1 MTFLWPHMLWLTLIL
16 PLLVGGYLMLLKRRK
31 KLMLKY
37 ASLGLV
43 KEAMGST
50 QSWRRH
56 LPPALFLLA
65 IAFALIAAARPT
77 ALLTIPGKQ
86 QTIILAMDV
95 SISMRATDVQP
106 SRMVAAQRA
115 AKSFIEELPSD
126 VRIGIVTFAGTA
138 AVSQQPTNSREDL
151 VAAIDR
157 FQLQG
162 GTAIGSGLV
171 MSLATLFP
179 EAGFDLAGL
188 TYATSGRNSLQS
200 GASSGPM
207 GQSGASSGPGG
218 AGTAFSSI
226 PNASSLLPSI
236 PAVPAGSNKTAAI
249 ILLTD
254 GQQTAGIDMMFA
266 AKLAAD
272 RGVRV
277 YTVGV
282 GTPAGGD
289 VTFDG
294 WSMRV
299 ELDEAS
305 LREIARLT
313 QGDYFYASTTSE
325 LQKVYDSL
333 NARLV
338 FEKKEFEVTALL
350 ALLAAFFSMLS
361 AGLSVFWYNR
371 IL

>member
-1 MTFLWPHMLWLTLIL
+1 MTFLWPHMLWLMLIL
-16 PLLVGGYLMLLKRRK
+16 PLLLGAYLLLLKRRK
-31 KLMLKY
+31 KLMLRY

-65 IAFALIAAARPT
+65 IAFALVAAARPT

-115 AKSFIEELPSD
+115 AKSFLQELPPD

-151 VAAIDR
+151 LEAIDR

-162 GTAIGSGLV
+162 GTAIGSGIV

-179 EAGFDLAGL
+179 EAGIDLAGL
-188 TYATSGRNSLQS
+188 TYAASGRSGLQS

-207 GQSGASSGPGG
+207 GFGGQSSGPV
-218 AGTAFSSI
+218 
-226 PNASSLLPSI
+226 ASQPPTPPSAAP
-236 PAVPAGSNKTAAI
+236 PAAPGSNETAAI

-254 GQQTAGIDMMFA
+254 GQQTAGIDMMMA
-266 AKLAAD
+266 ARMAAE

-305 LREIARLT
+305 LREIARVT

-338 FEKKEFEVTALL
+338 FEQKEFEVTALL
-350 ALLAAFFSMLS
+350 ALFAAIFSMLS
-361 AGLSVFWYNR
+361 AGLSVFWFNR

>member
-1 MTFLWPHMLWLTLIL
+1 MTFLWPNLLWLMLIL
-16 PLLVGGYLMLLKRRK
+16 PLLAAAYVLLLRRRK
-31 KLMLKY
+31 KLMLRY

-43 KEAMGST
+43 KDAIGST
-50 QSWRRH
+50 PSWKRH
-56 LPPALFLLA
+56 VPPALFLLA
-65 IAFALIAAARPT
+65 IAAALFAAARPT
-77 ALLTIPGKQ
+77 AVMTVPGKQ

-106 SRMVAAQRA
+106 NRMVAAQRA
-115 AKSFIEELPSD
+115 AKSFLEELPPD

-151 VAAIDR
+151 TAAIDR

-162 GTAIGSGLV
+162 GTAIGSGII

-188 TYATSGRNSLQS
+188 TYATSGGRSLQN
-200 GASSGPM
+200 GASSAPGQTPGQGAAPPGP
-207 GQSGASSGPGG
+207 AAAPG
-218 AGTAFSSI
+218 SHE
-226 PNASSLLPSI
+226 
-236 PAVPAGSNKTAAI
+236 TAAI

-266 AKLAAD
+266 ARMAAE

-277 YTVGV
+277 YTVGI
-282 GTPAGGD
+282 GTPDGGD

-299 ELDEAS
+299 ELDEKS
-305 LREIARLT
+305 LKEIARIT
-313 QGDYFYASTTSE
+313 QGDYFYASTTNE
-325 LQKVYDSL
+325 LKKVYDSL

-338 FEKKEFEVTALL
+338 FEKKEFEITALL
-350 ALLAAFFSMLS
+350 ALVAAFFSMLS
-361 AGLSVFWYNR
+361 AGLSVFWFNR

>member
-1 MTFLWPHMLWLTLIL
+1 MTFLWPHLLWLMLIL
-16 PLLVGGYLMLLKRRK
+16 PLLAAAYVMLIRRRK
-31 KLMLKY
+31 KLMLRY

-43 KEAMGST
+43 KQAMDSS
-50 QSWRRH
+50 QRWKRH
-56 LPPALFLLA
+56 LPPALFFLA
-65 IAFALIAAARPT
+65 IAAALFAAARPT
-77 ALLTIPGKQ
+77 AVMTIPGKQ

-106 SRMVAAQRA
+106 NRMVAAQHA
-115 AKSFIEELPSD
+115 AKSFIEELPPD

-138 AVSQQPTNSREDL
+138 AVSQQPTNSRGDL
-151 VAAIDR
+151 TAAIDR

-162 GTAIGSGLV
+162 GTAIGSGLI

-179 EAGFDLAGL
+179 DAGFDLAGL
-188 TYATSGRNSLQS
+188 TYATSGSRGLQS
-200 GASSGPM
+200 GASSGPSHAPE
-207 GQSGASSGPGG
+207 QPASPG
-218 AGTAFSSI
+218 SHE
-226 PNASSLLPSI
+226 
-236 PAVPAGSNKTAAI
+236 TAAI

-266 AKLAAD
+266 ARLAAE

-277 YTVGV
+277 YTVGI
-282 GTPAGGD
+282 GTPGGGD

-305 LREIARLT
+305 LKEIARIT
-313 QGDYFYASTTSE
+313 QGDYFYASTTNE
-325 LQKVYDSL
+325 LKKVYDSL

-338 FEKKEFEVTALL
+338 FESKEFEITAIM
-350 ALLAAFFSMLS
+350 ALIAALFSMLS
-361 AGLSVFWYNR
+361 AGLSVFWFNR

>member
-1 MTFLWPHMLWLTLIL
+1 MTFLWPHLLWLMLML
-16 PLLVGGYLMLLKRRK
+16 PLLVGAYLLLLRRRK
-31 KLMLKY
+31 KLMLRY

-43 KEAMGST
+43 KEAMGSAP
-50 QSWRRH
+50 SWKRH
-56 LPPALFLLA
+56 VPPALFFLA
-65 IAFALIAAARPT
+65 IATALFAASRPT
-77 ALLTIPGKQ
+77 AVMTIPGKQ

-95 SISMRATDVQP
+95 SISMRASDVQP
-106 SRMVAAQRA
+106 NRMVAAQRA
-115 AKSFIEELPSD
+115 AKSFIEELPPD

-138 AVSQQPTNSREDL
+138 AVSQQPTNAREDL
-151 VAAIDR
+151 IAAIDR

-162 GTAIGSGLV
+162 GTAIGSGIV

-179 EAGFDLAGL
+179 EAGIDLAGL
-188 TYATSGRNSLQS
+188 TFS
-200 GASSGPM
+200 SSGSSRL
-207 GQSGASSGPGG
+207 QAGASSGPG
-218 AGTAFSSI
+218 
-226 PNASSLLPSI
+226 PLQ
-236 PAVPAGSNKTAAI
+236 PAPQAAPPGSNDTAAI

-254 GQQTAGIDMMFA
+254 GQQTAGIDMMYSA
-266 AKLAAD
+266 RLAAE

-282 GTPAGGD
+282 GTPTGGD

-305 LREIARLT
+305 LKEIARIT

-338 FEKKEFEVTALL
+338 FEKKEFEITAIL
-350 ALLAAFFSMLS
+350 ALVAALFSLLS
-361 AGLSVFWYNR
+361 AGLSAFWFNR

>member
-1 MTFLWPHMLWLTLIL
+1 MTFLWPHLLWLMLIL
-16 PLLVGGYLMLLKRRK
+16 PLLAAAYVMLIRRRK
-31 KLMLKY
+31 KLMLRY

-43 KEAMGST
+43 KEAMGSSP
-50 QSWRRH
+50 SWKRH
-56 LPPALFLLA
+56 LPPALFFLA
-65 IAFALIAAARPT
+65 IAAALFAAARPT
-77 ALLTIPGKQ
+77 AVMTIPGKQ

-106 SRMVAAQRA
+106 NRMVAAQHA
-115 AKSFIEELPSD
+115 AKSFIEDLQPD

-151 VAAIDR
+151 TAAIDR

-162 GTAIGSGLV
+162 GTAIGSGLI

-179 EAGFDLAGL
+179 DAGFDLAGL
-188 TYATSGRNSLQS
+188 TYATSGSRGLQS
-200 GASSGPM
+200 GASSGPSHAPE
-207 GQSGASSGPGG
+207 QPASPG
-218 AGTAFSSI
+218 SHE
-226 PNASSLLPSI
+226 
-236 PAVPAGSNKTAAI
+236 TAAI

-266 AKLAAD
+266 ARLAAE

-277 YTVGV
+277 YTVGI
-282 GTPAGGD
+282 GTPGGGD

-305 LREIARLT
+305 LKEIARIT
-313 QGDYFYASTTSE
+313 QGDYFYASTTNE
-325 LQKVYDSL
+325 LKKVYDSL

-338 FEKKEFEVTALL
+338 FESKEFEITAIM
-350 ALLAAFFSMLS
+350 ALIAALFSMLS
-361 AGLSVFWYNR
+361 AGLSVFWFNR

>member
-1 MTFLWPHMLWLTLIL
+1 MTFLWPHLLWLLLLL
-16 PLLVGGYLMLLKRRK
+16 PLLVGAYLLLLRRRK
-31 KLMLKY
+31 KLMVRY

-43 KEAMGST
+43 KQAMDGS
-50 QSWRRH
+50 QSWKRH
-56 LPPALFLLA
+56 LPPALFFLA
-65 IAFALIAAARPT
+65 IAAALLAAARPT
-77 ALLTIPGKQ
+77 AVMTIPGKQ

-95 SISMRATDVQP
+95 SISMRASDVQP
-106 SRMVAAQRA
+106 NRMIAAQQA
-115 AKSFIEELPSD
+115 AKSFIEELPPD

-151 VAAIDR
+151 SAAIDR

-162 GTAIGSGLV
+162 GTAIGSGII

-188 TYATSGRNSLQS
+188 TYATSGSGRLQG
-200 GASSGPM
+200 GASSGPSAP
-207 GQSGASSGPGG
+207 GTGARSGA
-218 AGTAFSSI
+218 
-226 PNASSLLPSI
+226 I
-236 PAVPAGSNKTAAI
+236 PAPEQAAEPGSHETAAV

-266 AKLAAD
+266 ARLAAE

-277 YTVGV
+277 YTVGI
-282 GTPAGGD
+282 GTPGGGD

-305 LREIARLT
+305 LKEIARIT
-313 QGDYFYASTTSE
+313 QGDYFYASTTGE
-325 LQKVYDSL
+325 LKKVYDSL
-333 NARLV
+333 NSRLV
-338 FEKKEFEVTALL
+338 FEKKEFEITAIF
-350 ALLAAFFSMLS
+350 ALIAALFSMLS
-361 AGLSVFWYNR
+361 AGLSVFWFNR